1 MGEVESKRVKRRTRV
16 AARSDSSL
24 LACDVHVNIWTKVD
38 ANAIAPMIVAQIG
51 SCIVPIIGSIIRAM
65 REPQFSFVHEN
76 AAAEIE
82 TARSHFKSKLT
93 FETDAW
99 DVKTDMERGRSDFVV
114 IDVRSPADFEAKRI
128 AGAISLP
135 HRTMDAQS
143 TAHLPKDKVMVTYCW
158 HPGCNGST
166 KGALRLA
173 SLGFR
178 VKELIGG
185 LEYWIREGG
194 PVEGTLVD
202 EADRARELCG
212 VS

>member
-1 MGEVESKRVKRRTRV
+1 MS
-16 AARSDSSL
+16 
-24 LACDVHVNIWTKVD
+24 
-38 ANAIAPMIVAQIG
+38 
-51 SCIVPIIGSIIRAM
+51 AM
-65 REPQFSFVHEN
+65 RETQFSFVQETP
-76 AAAEIE
+76 AAELE
-82 TARSHFKSKLT
+82 LAERHFRSKLS

-114 IDVRSPADFEAKRI
+114 IDTRSPADFEARRI
-128 AGAISLP
+128 AGAINIP
-135 HRTMDAQS
+135 HRSMNAETTAQ
-143 TAHLPKDKVMVTYCW
+143 LPKDKVMVTYCW

-166 KGALRLA
+166 KGALKLT

-194 PVEGTLVD
+194 RVEGTLEN
-202 EADRARELCG
+202 EADRARELRG